1 MINDLGFVLT
11 LNQSFLPVDLRLGL
25 FLTEV
30 ALSVFLFPLSE
41 FLDLGL
47 LFRLIFSSF
56 CSS

>member
-11 LNQSFLPVDLRLGL
+11 LNQSLLPADLRLGL
-25 FLTEV
+25 FLAEV

-41 FLDLGL
+41 FLDFGL
-47 LFRLIFSSF
+47 LFRLTFSSF